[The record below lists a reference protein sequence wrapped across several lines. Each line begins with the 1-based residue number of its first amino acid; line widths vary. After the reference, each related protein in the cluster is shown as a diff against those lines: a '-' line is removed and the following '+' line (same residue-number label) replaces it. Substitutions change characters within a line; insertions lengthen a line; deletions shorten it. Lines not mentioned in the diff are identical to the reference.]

1 MILENICLIMSNVKP
16 DIIKKRIFICF
27 AGEDGVEGSGPGT
40 DLQGEEGDCVDEDGP
55 VSPSERGC
63 APAAKE
69 DEDGEASDEEDDEE
83 ASPPTPPPASA
94 SARLNPTILRDT
106 GPPDRYSSCSLYH
119 MTRQSYSSQRNNYF
133 S

>member
-1 MILENICLIMSNVKP
+1 MDTQP
-16 DIIKKRIFICF
+16 
-27 AGEDGVEGSGPGT
+27 GEDGVEGSGPGT

-106 GPPDRYSSCSLYH
+106 GPPDRLDNKAPKSSGKPYAAFAL
-119 MTRQSYSSQRNNYF
+119 
-133 S
+133 